1 MTDSVK
7 DYKIR
12 KLNTKI
18 FIKFL
23 TVIYYRARRYICRN
37 CGKTFV
43 ENNPFG
49 KKRQRIPN
57 ATVLLILEKLKPYTS
72 TFASVGRELGIST
85 TAVVEIFDKHVQIE
99 RKQLTSILCWD
110 EFYFN
115 RHSKYKYAF
124 MIMDFKK
131 KYIIDIVESRQYD
144 ILSDYFDKI
153 SPAERNQVQCI
164 ITDLYENYRKL
175 AHYYFPKAILCSDPF
190 HVTKIVT
197 GNFNTLRKKVMN
209 RYKDNKESL
218 EYKLLKYRCKLL
230 LMPRREL
237 EVEERHYDRILCFHT
252 TERDI
257 VDYILKIDER
267 LKKAYYLKEEYLRFN
282 STDESEF
289 IDFKTKETELLSYIS
304 KLYES
309 NIPEC
314 VKTASTL
321 INWKKEIIN
330 SFRWYDHRRL
340 SNGPIE
346 GKNNYIKKIIGN
358 ANGMNN
364 FKRARNKFIYSQNLL
379 ERFSHSEIKKP
390 IKRDG
395 AKRGHYKKKQ
405 TKSD

>member
-57 ATVLLILEKLKPYTS
+57 ATILLILEKLKPYTS

-175 AHYYFPKAILCSDPF
+175 AHYYFLKAILCSDPF

-218 EYKLLKYRCKLL
+218 EYNLLKYRYKLL

-237 EVEERHYDRILCFHT
+237 EVEERRYDHILCFH
-252 TERDI
+252 I
-257 VDYILKIDER
+257 
-267 LKKAYYLKEEYLRFN
+267 
-282 STDESEF
+282 TD
-289 IDFKTKETELLSYIS
+289 
-304 KLYES
+304 
-309 NIPEC
+309 
-314 VKTASTL
+314 
-321 INWKKEIIN
+321 
-330 SFRWYDHRRL
+330 
-340 SNGPIE
+340 
-346 GKNNYIKKIIGN
+346 
-358 ANGMNN
+358 
-364 FKRARNKFIYSQNLL
+364 
-379 ERFSHSEIKKP
+379 
-390 IKRDG
+390 
-395 AKRGHYKKKQ
+395 
-405 TKSD
+405 